1 MIGKVGEF
9 GEAAAIAWYMG
20 RHLTYREV
28 PLRCFPVLASNI
40 CSKLKRQERCAPHLH
55 VLPIRSMD
63 RPRTHARVG
72 NKKTEME
79 LSGPLLLLSHPSM
92 SAEGVWRTY
101 ESNTQQSAH
110 QTSASLNALS
120 LTCLF
125 ATTTRRPKGVLK
137 GRIFFPSGR
146 CH

>member
-1 MIGKVGEF
+1 MIGEVGEF
-9 GEAAAIAWYMG
+9 GEAAAIDG
-20 RHLTYREV
+20 SHLTYREV

-55 VLPIRSMD
+55 VLLIRSMD
-63 RPRTHARVG
+63 RPRTHARAG

-101 ESNTQQSAH
+101 EWNTRQSAH

-120 LTCLF
+120 LTCLS

-137 GRIFFPSGR
+137 GRILFPSGR